1 MMRCIKKLNDV
12 IIDVREIIKY
22 FPVSKGIFSSK
33 IEFVHAVEN
42 VSFQI
47 KRGETFSL
55 VGETGSGKT
64 TMGKIIMNFIE
75 PTAGEI
81 FFEGK
86 NLMKLNNTEI
96 RKVRR
101 DMQMIFQ
108 DPYSSLNPRMRVG
121 DIVGLPL
128 KAQNI
133 AKGREKRQ
141 KVIELLETVGLKP
154 GVKIINRYPHE
165 FSGGQRQRIGIARA
179 LALNPKFIV
188 ADEPVSSLDVSIR
201 AQILNL
207 LSDLKERFNLT
218 YLLIVHDLS
227 VVKLMSDRVFVMYL
241 GNGMESARAKNL
253 YKKPLHPYT
262 KALMSSIPYPD
273 PAIRQKRIKLKG
285 EMPSS
290 INPPSGCRFHTRCP
304 YVKEKCKTVTPDF
317 NEVETEHWVSCHF
330 WDEIEDIN

>member
-1 MMRCIKKLNDV
+1 LSEV
-12 IIDVREIIKY
+12 ILDVREITKY

-33 IEFVHAVEN
+33 KELVHAVEN

-64 TMGKIIMNFIE
+64 TIGKIIMNFIE
-75 PTAGEI
+75 PTTGEV
-81 FFEGK
+81 FFEEK
-86 NLMKLNNTEI
+86 NLMKLNKKEI

-121 DIVGLPL
+121 DTVGLPL

-133 AKGREKRQ
+133 AKGEEKRQ

-188 ADEPVSSLDVSIR
+188 ADEPVSSLDISIR

-207 LSDLKERFNLT
+207 LSELKERFSLT

-227 VVKLMSDRVFVMYL
+227 VVKLMSDRIFVMYL
-241 GNGMESARAKNL
+241 GNGMESARVKDL
-253 YKKPLHPYT
+253 YRKPLHPYT
-262 KALMSSIPYPD
+262 KALMSAIPYPD
-273 PAIRQKRIKLKG
+273 PIIRQKRIKLKG
-285 EMPSS
+285 EMPSP

-304 YVKEKCKTVTPDF
+304 YVREKCKRVPPDF
-317 NEVETEHWVSCHF
+317 NEVKTEHWVSCHF

>member
-1 MMRCIKKLNDV
+1 LSEV
-12 IIDVREIIKY
+12 ILDVREIIKY
-22 FPVSKGIFSSK
+22 FPVSKGIFSSEK
-33 IEFVHAVEN
+33 EIVHAVEN

-64 TMGKIIMNFIE
+64 TIGKIIMNFIE
-75 PTAGEI
+75 PTTGEV

-86 NLMKLNNTEI
+86 NLMKLNKKEI

-133 AKGREKRQ
+133 VKGEKKRQ

-188 ADEPVSSLDVSIR
+188 ADEPVSSLDISIR

-227 VVKLMSDRVFVMYL
+227 VVKLMSDRIFVMYL
-241 GNGMESARAKNL
+241 GNGMESARVKDL
-253 YKKPLHPYT
+253 YRKPLHPYT
-262 KALMSSIPYPD
+262 KALMSAIPYPD
-273 PAIRQKRIKLKG
+273 PVIRQKRIKLKG
-285 EMPSS
+285 EMPSP

-304 YVKEKCKTVTPDF
+304 YVREKCKMVTPGF
-317 NEVETEHWVSCHF
+317 NEIETEHWISCHF
-330 WDEIEDIN
+330 WDEIEEVN